1 MTPKSLSQCRICLS
15 LRVSSPSDARI
26 SPALHSYVDSSPCS
40 SAHLTL
46 PLIHSLYSISTYI
59 PLNHHKDMN
68 PLPPPPRSSLPTEP
82 AGAVQERQHPTEDDL
97 LGQELQPSSS
107 PKPLSETSS
116 SQGISLHTRP
126 STSLAQPPAQD
137 VGVRIHDHLSTD
149 DLFEQPQTTSPD
161 PANPSLT
168 KSSPS
173 QSDELIYTMPQY
185 QPVSAGST
193 ASPRTMS
200 QVSPGFIFVNFL
212 SLSVCCF
219 FFTPSLAPSI
229 LHLVLS

>member
-1 MTPKSLSQCRICLS
+1 
-15 LRVSSPSDARI
+15 
-26 SPALHSYVDSSPCS
+26 
-40 SAHLTL
+40 
-46 PLIHSLYSISTYI
+46 
-59 PLNHHKDMN
+59 MN
-68 PLPPPPRSSLPTEP
+68 PPPRRSSLPTEP
-82 AGAVQERQHPTEDDL
+82 AGTVQERQHPTEDDL
-97 LGQELQPSSS
+97 LAIEGQGPQPSSS

-116 SQGISLHTRP
+116 SQGISLHTQP
-126 STSLAQPPAQD
+126 STSFARPPTQD
-137 VGVRIHDHLSTD
+137 AGVRIHDHPSTD
-149 DLFEQPQTTSPD
+149 DLFEPPQTTPPD

-173 QSDELIYTMPQY
+173 PSDELIYTMPQY

-219 FFTPSLAPSI
+219 PPPR
-229 LHLVLS
+229 VLPRVSFIGTFLIMSPIFLSPMS

>member
-1 MTPKSLSQCRICLS
+1 
-15 LRVSSPSDARI
+15 
-26 SPALHSYVDSSPCS
+26 
-40 SAHLTL
+40 
-46 PLIHSLYSISTYI
+46 
-59 PLNHHKDMN
+59 MN
-68 PLPPPPRSSLPTEP
+68 PSPPRSSLPTEP

-219 FFTPSLAPSI
+219 FSPQVLPRVSFIWYFLNHVSYFLSPMSLS
-229 LHLVLS
+229 